1 MKNLNRMTR
10 KSCLQNYAVELIM
23 GAIFIFLLILY
34 KKPIGLLEGL
44 PIGLGGGGL
53 FYSFFKKRDL
63 DERDHSLF
71 YKVNHFT
78 LAATIAGIVVVK
90 LCNDVSGLADF
101 INISWAQMIISVY
114 FFFHG
119 LFGLI
124 MFLRK

>member
-1 MKNLNRMTR
+1 MKKSNRITR
-10 KSCLQNYAVELIM
+10 KSRLQNYLVELIM
-23 GAIFIFLLILY
+23 GAAFITLLILY

-44 PIGLGGGGL
+44 PIGMGGGAL
-53 FYSFFKKRDL
+53 FYSFFKRKDL

-71 YKVNHFT
+71 YRVNHFT

-90 LCNDVSGLADF
+90 LCNDVPGLADF
-101 INISWAQMIISVY
+101 INASWAQMIISVY